1 LLERKTWHAI
11 TSTNT
16 FDLVRYWYANGRP
29 SRVEVAATS
38 SDLQYVYGYNTYY
51 IQYNWHGDAVT
62 YIALDGSGGG
72 SWGAYDPW
80 GNPTSWPP
88 PALAAWNYY
97 RWNGAWGYL
106 RLDALNLYYVHGRW
120 YNPETALWLSP
131 DENGEYLYG
140 SGQDAVNYAWL
151 FARAATCVEENPA
164 IYPFFASWFRDG
176 TASTLNRL
184 RRMFTGQIFGCR
196 NVALNLPPIAF
207 YAYQYQVDPAMIAAI
222 VYYESDAFERI
233 PTNLL
238 FNVPMNPML
247 SIVSDLDLWQF
258 QMAGVSSIGVGQ
270 MRTDTA
276 RGLEEESG
284 LIRITTPTLPLLGK
298 DPLIALRLKIDAE
311 NIQYIA
317 ANLAFIQRRVNENS
331 SGLNLTE
338 DQKAMLVLTGYN
350 VGREEIVRALQDA
363 QHGDRR
369 ALQFY
374 LGYIYG
380 QRDVGPIYHYFRWSG
395 R

>member
-1 LLERKTWHAI
+1 VDAWRPCSRHGIILRTVTSFHFPRSKNER
-11 TSTNT
+11 
-16 FDLVRYWYANGRP
+16 LCP
-29 SRVEVAATS
+29 
-38 SDLQYVYGYNTYY
+38 L
-51 IQYNWHGDAVT
+51 AV
-62 YIALDGSGGG
+62 
-72 SWGAYDPW
+72 
-80 GNPTSWPP
+80 
-88 PALAAWNYY
+88 YY

-106 RLDALNLYYVHGRW
+106 YFSPLKLYYVHGRW